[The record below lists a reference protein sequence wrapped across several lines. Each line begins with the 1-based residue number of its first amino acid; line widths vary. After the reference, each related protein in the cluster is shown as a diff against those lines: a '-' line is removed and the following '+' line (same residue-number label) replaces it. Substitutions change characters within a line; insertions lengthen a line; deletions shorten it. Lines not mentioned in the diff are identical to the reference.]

1 MRPPFLVGCGQLC
14 LFSNQIVGFFD
25 YQYLWKKFSYLLD
38 LLHGDS
44 HPAKL
49 ASGTTSFDLVYQL
62 FLLSNQIAGFFDHQ
76 YLWKESRYIYSFLH
90 GVSHQRK
97 ATSEFYFWLGVA
109 SYAFSNQV
117 AGFYDHQYMWKELID
132 HLDFLH
138 GDNHQGKVACETTS
152 FGSMWPVAHFIQS
165 GSRVLLSA
173 IKV

>member
-14 LFSNQIVGFFD
+14 LFSNQIAGFFD

-44 HPAKL
+44 HQAKL

-90 GVSHQRK
+90 GVSHQGK
-97 ATSEFYFWLGVA
+97 AASEFNF
-109 SYAFSNQV
+109 
-117 AGFYDHQYMWKELID
+117 
-132 HLDFLH
+132 
-138 GDNHQGKVACETTS
+138 
-152 FGSMWPVAHFIQS
+152 FGWVWPVMSSPIRLQDSMIINICGRSWLITLIFYTEII
-165 GSRVLLSA
+165 
-173 IKV
+173 IKEK